1 LASFEID
8 YTGIHGQQNIK
19 NQMPFTTIRRR
30 YFKHDDI
37 TAFILQVLYKSL
49 VIELPLAVYGCE
61 TWSLT
66 ARKEKRLCL

>member
-1 LASFEID
+1 
-8 YTGIHGQQNIK
+8 
-19 NQMPFTTIRRR
+19 MPFATILRR

-37 TAFILQVLYKSL
+37 KAFILHVLYKRL

-66 ARKEKRLCL
+66 ARKEKKLCLRINW